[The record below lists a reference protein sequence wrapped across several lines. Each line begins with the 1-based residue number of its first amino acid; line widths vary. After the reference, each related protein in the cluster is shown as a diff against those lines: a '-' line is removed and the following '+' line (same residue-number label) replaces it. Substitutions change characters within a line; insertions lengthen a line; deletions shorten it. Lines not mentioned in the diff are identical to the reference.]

1 MSLFGTVS
9 DDVSV
14 TKMYNSLVGHGA
26 ITFVDKVDHK
36 RFLVICRDSKTAKK
50 IVNLK
55 VLAKTPVKSLLYR
68 DVMNQQNAKD
78 LPVKQRSPPKAGS
91 PERQE
96 ERPRRRKESGR
107 DLPIPMDDLI
117 DLQRRILN
125 EGDGHRPSSREER
138 QRRDDSNEWER
149 DFERSGRRSSSRK
162 DHRRHSIDMDIA
174 DDQPDPAPAQQRYS
188 PELFHEFQEPQFD
201 QGYNNYYLRQQE
213 EALVYTNPPAPN
225 MLPLGG
231 PPRDFVQGWAPGGPM
246 YVPPVMV
253 PPPETRSVFIP
264 QPPAPGTDILEGPL
278 ALPIPNITIH
288 RIQPESAMH
297 PVPQQGD
304 LRNYLA
310 EKRNTRSKDTY
321 DPTEELGHQYDDR
334 NSDRP
339 VSPKEINRIENY
351 IREKERQIQNRLHLL
366 DKQLIDVGGPSS
378 RPSRRS
384 RERSVSP
391 SDRKAHN
398 RIQEIRA
405 EKVNVTRQLSLL
417 RNKGDRESREFTAL
431 CERQSALD
439 RECTDIQRQLEAK
452 KLWLAERARSLSRER
467 HDQEQAKNPP
477 TKRSPSRE
485 RRSRSSSRGARRRF
499 SRSRSR
505 EYRARYNRYR
515 RSRSR
520 NRRSHSSDR
529 HRRDRSSSRDR
540 TSRRRSRSVER
551 GRRYNRPSGAN
562 IKSPE
567 SLLHEM
573 RQLGRPRE
581 GKSDQCVFVG
591 NVASGVREEELKAT
605 FARYGRI
612 VLCDF
617 SFLEKYGEV
626 YIDYHQREDA
636 FRALEMNRVKI
647 NGKRLRVA
655 LNCRKP
661 ANRDGYSVIV
671 EMSEPVPERD
681 LYARFDSCG
690 EIEFIWHYENATI
703 ATVTFERPESTLK
716 ALNIREL
723 HNRIPII
730 VREYVE
736 SER

>member
-1 MSLFGTVS
+1 
-9 DDVSV
+9 
-14 TKMYNSLVGHGA
+14 
-26 ITFVDKVDHK
+26 
-36 RFLVICRDSKTAKK
+36 
-50 IVNLK
+50 
-55 VLAKTPVKSLLYR
+55 
-68 DVMNQQNAKD
+68 
-78 LPVKQRSPPKAGS
+78 
-91 PERQE
+91 
-96 ERPRRRKESGR
+96 
-107 DLPIPMDDLI
+107 
-117 DLQRRILN
+117 
-125 EGDGHRPSSREER
+125 
-138 QRRDDSNEWER
+138 
-149 DFERSGRRSSSRK
+149 
-162 DHRRHSIDMDIA
+162 
-174 DDQPDPAPAQQRYS
+174 
-188 PELFHEFQEPQFD
+188 
-201 QGYNNYYLRQQE
+201 
-213 EALVYTNPPAPN
+213 
-225 MLPLGG
+225 
-231 PPRDFVQGWAPGGPM
+231 M

-366 DKQLIDVGGPSS
+366 DKQLIDVGGSSS
-378 RPSRRS
+378 RPTRRS

-551 GRRYNRPSGAN
+551 GRRYNRPSEAN

-581 GKSDQCVFVG
+581 GKSDQCGKLLECKDFQKQNRDIFPNREHNVSVFVG

-671 EMSEPVPERD
+671 EMSERKYLAV
-681 LYARFDSCG
+681 A
-690 EIEFIWHYENATI
+690 
-703 ATVTFERPESTLK
+703 
-716 ALNIREL
+716 
-723 HNRIPII
+723 
-730 VREYVE
+730 
-736 SER
+736 